1 MKPTVTILVC
11 ILAAGLASA
20 QSPSIIQNTRN
31 TMNAVSSHETAASN
45 EALGIHQP
53 ARAAASATHAPAKP
67 SGVAVV
73 KPVKSS
79 SLNATASPAGT
90 QNVGPPQ
97 RVPVIPSTDRASP
110 AP

>member
-67 SGVAVV
+67 SGAAVV
-73 KPVKSS
+73 NPVNSS
-79 SLNATASPAGT
+79 SLQPTAHP
-90 QNVGPPQ
+90 
-97 RVPVIPSTDRASP
+97 P
-110 AP
+110 APQTPAPSQPA